1 MTVAEY
7 KKEEEM
13 ARKKL
18 MKLKLSK
25 EEITRIAAKLNY
37 GRASVKNYLDGSGT
51 NLFTALQILDELSN

>member
-7 KKEEEM
+7 RKEEEA

-25 EEITRIAAKLNY
+25 EEVTRIAAKLNY
-37 GRASVKNYLDGSGT
+37 GRASVKNYLDGTGT
-51 NLFTALQILDELSN
+51 NLLTSLQILEAV